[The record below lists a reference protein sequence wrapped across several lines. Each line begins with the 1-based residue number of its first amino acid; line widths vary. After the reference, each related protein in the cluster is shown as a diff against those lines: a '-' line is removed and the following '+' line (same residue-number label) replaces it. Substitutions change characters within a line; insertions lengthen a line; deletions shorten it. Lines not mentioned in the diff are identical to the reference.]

1 MFVRQAF
8 LLLLFLSLIEINLL
22 QNISIKSLTTKA
34 FSTSVLNGNV
44 TASFKKVRKRVQ
56 GYTRHEFFYRRFVK
70 VLL

>member
-34 FSTSVLNGNV
+34 FSTSVLNGNI

-56 GYTRHEFFYRRFVK
+56 GYIYIQDMNF
-70 VLL
+70 L